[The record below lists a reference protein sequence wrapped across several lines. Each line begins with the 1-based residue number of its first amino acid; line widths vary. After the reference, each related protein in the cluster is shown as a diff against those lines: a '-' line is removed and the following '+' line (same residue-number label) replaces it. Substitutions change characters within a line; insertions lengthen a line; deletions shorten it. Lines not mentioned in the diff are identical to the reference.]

1 MDVLGWNV
9 VLKLDWWLNL
19 WRLFKNLLNLGTFL
33 NNWLL
38 IIIIIIEVR
47 INSLLQIP
55 TILLQDLVHLVKVLT
70 LRNIHELENCRT
82 PSLIFFTFKIS
93 IDFFLI
99 FLYNSLIVLHNHS
112 LWLICILRFVLW
124 NHSSNLLFKGLT
136 RIFRILGPHYV

>member
-38 IIIIIIEVR
+38 IIIIIIEIW
-47 INSLLQIP
+47 INSLLHIP
-55 TILLQDLVHLVKVLT
+55 AILLQDLVHLAKVLT
-70 LRNIHELENCRT
+70 LRNIHELENCLT

-99 FLYNSLIVLHNHS
+99 FLQNSLIVLHNHS
-112 LWLICILRFVLW
+112 LWLICKLRFVLW
-124 NHSSNLLFKGLT
+124 NYSPNLLFKGLT